1 MGQDKEL
8 KGKSGESIAATDTDS
23 PRPPSLASRLAN
35 IKSEAA
41 DKSEKE
47 QSATPPAIPS
57 GKPDQNR
64 NDALKAGTLPPPI
77 PAAGLTGIS
86 APPPL
91 PGAPKKPAE
100 SISSS
105 LPDMRASQKQT
116 ESKATEAVSAKSQKP
131 TPDFS
136 AMASVT
142 PLPPLT
148 GGSAAAAAMAPMP
161 EPELEPELEDEIETE
176 IEAKTEKTLQD
187 DEAKSQAR
195 PEPSTEPEDEPA
207 APSRREA
214 RRRPAGPVRERFAA
228 NDDAPTI
235 GGLIYALQQKPSGKP
250 FQYAAIGST
259 IWALIGVFALWLTLS
274 AEPDPYAA
282 LISKPTTFLMV
293 TAVIV
298 PVIVIWFLALLAWRS
313 EELRLRSSTMAEV
326 AIRLAEPDRLAEQST
341 ASLGQ
346 AVRRQVSFMNDA
358 VSRALGRA
366 GELEALVHNEV
377 SILERSYEEN
387 ERKIQSLIKELSN
400 ERNALQRTGEDVHTT
415 LKSIGS
421 EVPALIEKLSNQQL
435 KLAQIIEGAGANLT
449 TLETSLNQG
458 ARQLETTVES
468 STKQIESALGHR
480 TEQLEIVLDSYT
492 GAVDGALQARTE
504 QMHSMLS
511 DHTKSL
517 GSTLS
522 ETTKGME
529 QTLQTHGTE
538 MRTMLEGHSS
548 LMGES
553 LGKTTGEMQGMLEVY
568 TSALAEALASRTEEM
583 QEAFEGYMLTLDTS
597 ISNRT
602 DDLQSVFEEYAKALD
617 TTIANRAEALDRQLV
632 SRTRAL
638 DDAFSDRLR
647 LFDETIVR
655 TTSAIDEAVG
665 EKAIAL
671 TSALDSH
678 ARNFHDTITRQT
690 ADIDD
695 TLSNGINAV
704 RRSSE
709 NVTRQSLKAIEGL
722 ASQSEMLKRVSE
734 NLLGQINSV
743 TNRFENQGQLIMQAA
758 NALESANYKIDS
770 ALKQRHHELS
780 GTLDQLSSK
789 ADEFSQFV
797 EGYSTNI
804 AGQIT
809 EAEKRAKAAA
819 EELRQGTHQHQRQA
833 LAELERFR
841 SEAGEESKRALSDL
855 RDNFSSVSK
864 EMKSQFGSLSSRFDE
879 TTNEV
884 RARAKQASQAIED
897 EQTRLREKLAMI
909 PDNTR
914 ESAEAMRRSLQ
925 DQLKALDQLSE
936 IANREGRN
944 RDVTTPDTG
953 ASSASQGA
961 VDPRRQIEPPAG
973 SYGPGPASPAS
984 RVEKERQLSS
994 LSSSL
999 ARELHARPLR
1009 TNSRPTN
1016 PQAEPTDANY
1026 QPAPMNPG
1034 APGHHPSP
1042 NPSAPGAR
1050 QAAPAQQPHGMPP
1063 GANQGAAQG
1072 GQGENWSLGDLLKR
1086 ASEDDADDPK
1096 ENSPA
1101 EARPADVPSAPQASH
1116 PHPAS
1121 SMPDI
1126 SLMVKAIE
1134 PSTAKEIWAR
1144 LRAGQ
1149 RGILVPSLYPP
1160 DARAAFEELRRRYA
1174 NEVHLREAIGRF
1186 LADFE
1191 QTVRNA
1197 EQKDP
1202 SGQLIQSHLVSDMGR
1217 AYLFLAHVS
1226 GRLDK

>member
-1 MGQDKEL
+1 MAQDKEI
-8 KGKSGESIAATDTDS
+8 KEKSGE
-23 PRPPSLASRLAN
+23 ASA
-35 IKSEAA
+35 STEAA
-41 DKSEKE
+41 DVRADSLAARLADIKS
-47 QSATPPAIPS
+47 QSGTPDLGDAPADVPKPPSIPG
-57 GKPDQNR
+57 GKLEAKITPTS
-64 NDALKAGTLPPPI
+64 APGTLPPPI
-77 PAAGLTGIS
+77 PSPKSSTTDVPPPIPAKPEPKPATAAFPDMSRNQEPVKSEQTTKPENPTLDVSAMATITQIPAQAGATALAAAV
-86 APPPL
+86 APPEPDEE
-91 PGAPKKPAE
+91 PEAE
-100 SISSS
+100 
-105 LPDMRASQKQT
+105 
-116 ESKATEAVSAKSQKP
+116 P
-131 TPDFS
+131 TPDKK
-136 AMASVT
+136 
-142 PLPPLT
+142 
-148 GGSAAAAAMAPMP
+148 P
-161 EPELEPELEDEIETE
+161 EPEIAKADTKADAKP
-176 IEAKTEKTLQD
+176 KTEPQLD
-187 DEAKSQAR
+187 DLIGDAAEEEET
-195 PEPSTEPEDEPA
+195 P

-235 GGLIYALQQKPSGKP
+235 GGLIYALQQKPSSKP

-259 IWALIGVFALWLTLS
+259 VWAMLGAFALWLNLS
-274 AEPDPYAA
+274 AKPDPYAA
-282 LISKPTTFLMV
+282 LVSDPMTFLTI

-298 PVIVIWFLALLAWRS
+298 PIIVIWFLALLAWRS

-326 AIRLAEPDRLAEQST
+326 AIRLAEPDRMAEQST

-358 VSRALGRA
+358 VSRAIGRA

-377 SILERSYEEN
+377 SILERSYDEN
-387 ERKIQSLIKELSN
+387 ERKIQGLIKELSN
-400 ERNALQRTGEDVHTT
+400 ERNALQRTGDDVHTT

-449 TLETSLNQG
+449 MLETSLSQG
-458 ARQLETTVES
+458 ARQLETTVDS
-468 STKQIESALGHR
+468 STKQIESALVGR

-492 GAVDGALQARTE
+492 GAVDGALSARTE
-504 QMHSMLS
+504 QMQTMLS

-517 GSTLS
+517 GHALST
-522 ETTKGME
+522 TTEGLD
-529 QTLQTHGTE
+529 QTLETHSTE
-538 MRTMLEGHSS
+538 LRTMLTDHSS
-548 LMGES
+548 RMGEA
-553 LGKTTGEMQGMLEVY
+553 LGGTTTEMQDMLGVY
-568 TSALAEALASRTEEM
+568 TSALAEALSSRTEEM

-602 DDLQSVFEEYAKALD
+602 ENLQSVFEEYAQALD
-617 TTIANRAEALDRQLV
+617 TTLANRAEALDQQLV
-632 SRTRAL
+632 ARTRAL

-671 TSALDSH
+671 TSALDDH
-678 ARNFHDTITRQT
+678 ARNFQDTITRQT

-695 TLSNGINAV
+695 TLSNGISAV

-722 ASQSEMLKRVSE
+722 ASQSDMLKRVSE

-770 ALKQRHHELS
+770 TLKQRHNELS
-780 GTLDQLSSK
+780 GTLHQLNDK
-789 ADEFSQFV
+789 ADEFSEFV

-804 AGQIT
+804 AGQIS
-809 EAEKRAKAAA
+809 EAEQRAKAAA
-819 EELRQGTHQHQRQA
+819 EELRQGTHLHQRQA
-833 LAELERFR
+833 LEDLERFK
-841 SEAGEESKRALSDL
+841 SEAGQESQRALSDL
-855 RDNFSSVSK
+855 RERFSSVSK
-864 EMKSQFGSLSSRFDE
+864 EMQTQFGSLSNRFDE

-884 RARAKQASQAIED
+884 RERAQQASKAIEE
-897 EQTRLREKLAMI
+897 EQARLREKLELI
-909 PDNTR
+909 PNNTR

-936 IANREGRN
+936 IATREGRS
-944 RDVTTPDTG
+944 RDVSSPDAT
-953 ASSASQGA
+953 SAG
-961 VDPRRQIEPPAG
+961 
-973 SYGPGPASPAS
+973 GPGIGRPSRPSPSGSLSTSYAQNNAAN
-984 RVEKERQLSS
+984 RAETERQLSS

-1009 TNSRPTN
+1009 GSNRPEPSSQKPASPDVTQAAN
-1016 PQAEPTDANY
+1016 PTAPNTGSVN
-1026 QPAPMNPG
+1026 PAGPG
-1034 APGHHPSP
+1034 NTPSP
-1042 NPSAPGAR
+1042 
-1050 QAAPAQQPHGMPP
+1050 QDLAAAKGH
-1063 GANQGAAQG
+1063 
-1072 GQGENWSLGDLLKR
+1072 NWSVGDLLKR
-1086 ASEDDADDPK
+1086 ASEDDAAGPK
-1096 ENSPA
+1096 PSTPDHGGPSQIAPSHQSPNQ
-1101 EARPADVPSAPQASH
+1101 ARPTPAPQ
-1116 PHPAS
+1116 S
-1121 SMPDI
+1121 SLPDV

-1160 DARAAFEELRRRYA
+1160 AIRASFDELSRRYA
-1174 NEVHLREAIGRF
+1174 NEPPLREAISRF

-1191 QTVRNA
+1191 NTIRNA
-1197 EQKDP
+1197 EKTDP
-1202 SGQLIQSHLVSDMGR
+1202 SGQLIQSHLLSDMGR